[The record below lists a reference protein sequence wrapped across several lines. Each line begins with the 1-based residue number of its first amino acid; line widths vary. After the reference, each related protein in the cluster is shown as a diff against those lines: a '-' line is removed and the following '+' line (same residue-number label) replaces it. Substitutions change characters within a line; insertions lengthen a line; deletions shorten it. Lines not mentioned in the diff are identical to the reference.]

1 MFLDL
6 DLYRESSGKIKRN
19 IDREIFMSSQREIE
33 SEIEC
38 MIFYG
43 SFPTDLHNR
52 SNLMR
57 VSIEIKTTSI
67 NENLEDF
74 ELPITL
80 YLSRNICSHDWQS
93 APSSSDVN

>member
-1 MFLDL
+1 MFQYLN
-6 DLYRESSGKIKRN
+6 LYRESFGKIKRN
-19 IDREIFMSSQREIE
+19 IDREIFMSSQHEIE
-33 SEIEC
+33 SDRIL
-38 MIFYG
+38 YG

-52 SNLMR
+52 LNLMR
-57 VSIEIKTTSI
+57 VSIEIKATSI

>member
-6 DLYRESSGKIKRN
+6 NLYRESSGKIKRN
-19 IDREIFMSSQREIE
+19 IDGEIFMSSQREIE
-33 SEIEC
+33 SDR
-38 MIFYG
+38 IFYG
-43 SFPTDLHNR
+43 SFPIDLHNR

-57 VSIEIKTTSI
+57 VSIEIKATSI

>member
-33 SEIEC
+33 SD

-57 VSIEIKTTSI
+57 VSIEIKTASI